1 MMSIESFKIEKS
13 DDSRPMSEA
22 AQIQQ
27 AVLDKLRQ
35 LSLEKQQVVLTFVD
49 SLGISDPSLEQEW
62 SLSAITASVRNLLDD
77 PAEDIYTLKDG
88 EPIED
93 EA

>member
-1 MMSIESFKIEKS
+1 MSIESFKIEKS